1 MPAEPS
7 VPPLSPPFLP
17 GGAGRVRAV
26 PRRASPVLRIPPRR
40 TRPAAVRAGP
50 GRSPRCSPLFPAAPG
65 AITERRRGRPRGG
78 AALIALRQRRARS
91 GRDRLRA
98 PAMDQSVAIQESL
111 AAGATCRIAVQAL
124 LPSGDSVESRLLG
137 LVECRG
143 HHAIYVY
150 THRRMAITA
159 EDVWLERVI
168 PITDEFAVEEVV
180 LDSDLHVIGSDV
192 TVQIGSADDRLTVQL
207 PFGSHT
213 RTFLQELS
221 RCSAGTSS
229 LRVGSLRVQLRRL
242 SVCPSLVWR
251 SGPGL
256 SLLERPWVSIPGR
269 EHPGSDAR
277 CSGPEAAAAPR
288 ARGRAGAAAAAGGGS
303 GRAGAG
309 AGAGPGPG
317 HRAAAMSAG
326 GRPRREVVGSEGV
339 KQNGKKAAGSQ
350 SCSHDSTDRSSPR
363 QNKAKPEVRTEQ
375 VRASRV
381 MASNKASILSEP
393 KFGLRD
399 TIVKSQLLQMQD
411 SYTHI
416 QNYRVFVGTYNVN
429 GQSPT
434 ESLQPWLRCDAEPP
448 DIYCVG
454 FQELDLT
461 KEAFFFNDTPKEE
474 EWFKAVTDSLH
485 PDAKY
490 AKVKLV
496 RLVGIMLLLYVKA
509 ELALNISEVEVE
521 TVGTGIMG
529 RMGNKGGVA
538 IRFKFHNTSVCIV
551 NSHLAA
557 HTEEYERRNQDF
569 KDICSRMQFCQ
580 SDPNLPP
587 LTIGKHDV
595 ILWLGDL
602 NYRLEELDVAKV
614 KQLVE
619 EKAFPELCQY
629 DQLKRQMK
637 ANAAFEGF
645 TEGEISFQPTYK
657 YDAGCDDWD
666 TSEKCRVPA
675 WCDRILWKGQ
685 NIAQL
690 SYRSHMALKLSDH
703 KPVSSVF
710 DIGVKVVNEELYR
723 KAFEEIVRSLD
734 KLENANIPSVTLSR
748 REIHFKDVKYMKLQV
763 ERFTIR
769 NGQVPCQF
777 EFISK
782 PDENTYCKEWLTANP
797 CKGFLLSDAE
807 ITVELEVFVNKSTA
821 TRLNSGEEKLEDIL
835 VLHLVRGKDYFLS
848 VTGNYLP
855 SCFGSP
861 IHTLC
866 YMREPI
872 QDMSAESIRRLT
884 LMPVD
889 MSDDPVED
897 ERPMD
902 IPKEL
907 WMMVDHLNRNAS
919 QQEDLFQQPGLR
931 SEFEQIRDC
940 LDTGMYDTFLGSNHS
955 VAEAL
960 LLFLES
966 LPEPVICCRFYSS
979 CLESASNYSQSCQII
994 ADLPVFHRNVFEYL
1008 MAFLRELL
1016 KNSGKNHLDVNIL
1029 ASVFGGLLL
1038 RPPPSHP
1045 TPDIAEKRKA
1055 QQFIQQFLIREE
1067 DLP

>member
-1 MPAEPS
+1 MA
-7 VPPLSPPFLP
+7 
-17 GGAGRVRAV
+17 GGRGVEELLWGPREAATAGAAGRDGVW
-26 PRRASPVLRIPPRR
+26 PYLRDARIEEALPP
-40 TRPAAVRAGP
+40 
-50 GRSPRCSPLFPAAPG
+50 CL
-65 AITERRRGRPRGG
+65 
-78 AALIALRQRRARS
+78 
-91 GRDRLRA
+91 LRA
-98 PAMDQSVAIQESL
+98 
-111 AAGATCRIAVQAL
+111 CR
-124 LPSGDSVESRLLG
+124 
-137 LVECRG
+137 
-143 HHAIYVY
+143 IYVY

-159 EDVWLERVI
+159 EDVWLEKVI
-168 PITDEFAVEEVV
+168 PITEGFAVEEVV
-180 LDSDLHVIGSDV
+180 LHGDLHVIGSDV
-192 TVQIGSADDRLTVQL
+192 TIQIRSEDERLTLRL

-213 RTFLQELS
+213 RTFLQEVS
-221 RCSAGTSS
+221 RC
-229 LRVGSLRVQLRRL
+229 
-242 SVCPSLVWR
+242 
-251 SGPGL
+251 
-256 SLLERPWVSIPGR
+256 RP
-269 EHPGSDAR
+269 E
-277 CSGPEAAAAPR
+277 
-288 ARGRAGAAAAAGGGS
+288 
-303 GRAGAG
+303 
-309 AGAGPGPG
+309 
-317 HRAAAMSAG
+317 M
-326 GRPRREVVGSEGV
+326 VGSEGV
-339 KQNGKKAAGSQ
+339 KQNGKKLAVSQ
-350 SCSHDSTDRSSPR
+350 NQSHHSPNKSAPR
-363 QNKAKPEVRTEQ
+363 QNKLKPEVTTEM
-375 VRASRV
+375 VRSSSIMV
-381 MASNKASILSEP
+381 SNKASILSEP

-399 TIVKSQLLQMQD
+399 TIVKSQLAQMED

-416 QNYRVFVGTYNVN
+416 QRFRFFVGTYNVN
-429 GQSPT
+429 GQSPR

-454 FQELDLT
+454 FQELDLS

-509 ELALNISEVEVE
+509 DLALNISEVEIE

-538 IRFKFHNTSVCIV
+538 IRFKFHNTSVCVV

-557 HTEEYERRNQDF
+557 HMEEYERRNQDF

-614 KQLVE
+614 KQLVD
-619 EKAFPELCQY
+619 EKAFLELCQY
-629 DQLKRQMK
+629 DQLKRQMN
-637 ANAAFEGF
+637 ANAVFDGF

-690 SYRSHMALKLSDH
+690 SYRSHMALKISDH

-723 KAFEEIVRSLD
+723 KAFEEIVRLLD
-734 KLENANIPSVTLSR
+734 KLENANIPSVTLSQ
-748 REIHFKDVKYMKLQV
+748 RELQV
-763 ERFTIR
+763 EKFTIR

-782 PDENTYCKEWLTANP
+782 PDEETYCKEWLTANP
-797 CKGFLLSDAE
+797 SKGFLLSDAE

-821 TRLNSGEEKLEDIL
+821 THLNSGEEKLEDIL
-835 VLHLVRGKDYFLS
+835 VLHLNRGKDYFLS

-872 QDMSAESIRRLT
+872 QDMSPESIRKLT
-884 LMPVD
+884 LMPLEL
-889 MSDDPVED
+889 SDDAVQGEKPI
-897 ERPMD
+897 D

-907 WMMVDHLNRNAS
+907 WMMVDHLYRNAS

-940 LDTGMYDTFLGSNHS
+940 LDKGMHDTLFGSNHS

-966 LPEPVICCRFYSS
+966 LPEPVICYRLYNS
-979 CLESASNYSQSCQII
+979 CLECASNYPLSSQII
-994 ADLPVFHRNVFEYL
+994 SNLPRCHKNVFEYL
-1008 MAFLRELL
+1008 MEFLRQLL

-1029 ASVFGGLLL
+1029 ASIFGGLLL
-1038 RPPPSHP
+1038 RPPPGHP
-1045 TPDIAEKRKA
+1045 TPDITEKRKA
-1055 QQFIQQFLIREE
+1055 QQFIHHFLLRE
-1067 DLP
+1067 DNLPGS

>member
-1 MPAEPS
+1 YLLEVRSARGALCNGLCPCPS
-7 VPPLSPPFLP
+7 VLLP
-17 GGAGRVRAV
+17 R
-26 PRRASPVLRIPPRR
+26 
-40 TRPAAVRAGP
+40 
-50 GRSPRCSPLFPAAPG
+50 
-65 AITERRRGRPRGG
+65 
-78 AALIALRQRRARS
+78 AAL
-91 GRDRLRA
+91 
-98 PAMDQSVAIQESL
+98 
-111 AAGATCRIAVQAL
+111 T
-124 LPSGDSVESRLLG
+124 
-137 LVECRG
+137 
-143 HHAIYVY
+143 IYVY

-242 SVCPSLVWR
+242 SVRPSL
-251 SGPGL
+251 
-256 SLLERPWVSIPGR
+256 
-269 EHPGSDAR
+269 
-277 CSGPEAAAAPR
+277 PR
-288 ARGRAGAAAAAGGGS
+288 ASVAEICWLGCG
-303 GRAGAG
+303 
-309 AGAGPGPG
+309 
-317 HRAAAMSAG
+317 
-326 GRPRREVVGSEGV
+326 
-339 KQNGKKAAGSQ
+339 
-350 SCSHDSTDRSSPR
+350 DSLGFTCGFAFICR

-782 PDENTYCKEWLTANP
+782 PDEYNYCKEWLTANP
-797 CKGFLLSDAE
+797 CKGFLLS
-807 ITVELEVFVNKSTA
+807 VELEVFVNKSTA

-872 QDMSAESIRRLT
+872 QDMSAESIRRL
-884 LMPVD
+884 V
-889 MSDDPVED
+889 S
-897 ERPMD
+897 
-902 IPKEL
+902 
-907 WMMVDHLNRNAS
+907 
-919 QQEDLFQQPGLR
+919 
-931 SEFEQIRDC
+931 
-940 LDTGMYDTFLGSNHS
+940 
-955 VAEAL
+955 
-960 LLFLES
+960 
-966 LPEPVICCRFYSS
+966 
-979 CLESASNYSQSCQII
+979 
-994 ADLPVFHRNVFEYL
+994 
-1008 MAFLRELL
+1008 
-1016 KNSGKNHLDVNIL
+1016 
-1029 ASVFGGLLL
+1029 
-1038 RPPPSHP
+1038 
-1045 TPDIAEKRKA
+1045 
-1055 QQFIQQFLIREE
+1055 
-1067 DLP
+1067 

>member
-1 MPAEPS
+1 
-7 VPPLSPPFLP
+7 
-17 GGAGRVRAV
+17 
-26 PRRASPVLRIPPRR
+26 
-40 TRPAAVRAGP
+40 
-50 GRSPRCSPLFPAAPG
+50 
-65 AITERRRGRPRGG
+65 
-78 AALIALRQRRARS
+78 
-91 GRDRLRA
+91 
-98 PAMDQSVAIQESL
+98 MDQSGAIQQSL
-111 AAGATCRIAVQAL
+111 AEGETCRIAVQGVLA
-124 LPSGDSVESRLLG
+124 GGSRLLG
-137 LVECRG
+137 LVETRRG
-143 HHAIYVY
+143 LAIHIY
-150 THRRMAITA
+150 THRRMAIEA
-159 EDVWLERVI
+159 EDVCLEKVI
-168 PITDEFAVEEVV
+168 PITAGFAVEEVV
-180 LDSDLHVIGSDV
+180 IDNDLHVLGCDV
-192 TVQIGSADDRLTVQL
+192 TVLITSEDDEFTVQL

-213 RTFLQELS
+213 RAFLRELS
-221 RCSAGTSS
+221 RCSA
-229 LRVGSLRVQLRRL
+229 
-242 SVCPSLVWR
+242 
-251 SGPGL
+251 
-256 SLLERPWVSIPGR
+256 
-269 EHPGSDAR
+269 
-277 CSGPEAAAAPR
+277 
-288 ARGRAGAAAAAGGGS
+288 
-303 GRAGAG
+303 
-309 AGAGPGPG
+309 
-317 HRAAAMSAG
+317 
-326 GRPRREVVGSEGV
+326 EVVGSEGV
-339 KQNGKKAAGSQ
+339 KQNGKKLVVTQNRSY
-350 SCSHDSTDRSSPR
+350 DSTDRSAAG
-363 QNKAKPEVRTEQ
+363 QNKPKLEVTTEM
-375 VRASRV
+375 VRSSSV
-381 MASNKASILSEP
+381 MVSDKASILSEP

-399 TIVKSQLLQMQD
+399 TIVKSQLLQQEG
-411 SYTHI
+411 SYTYI
-416 QNYRVFVGTYNVN
+416 QNFRFFVGTYNVN
-429 GQSPT
+429 GQSPK

-448 DIYCVG
+448 DIYCLG
-454 FQELDLT
+454 FQELDLS

-509 ELALNISEVEVE
+509 ELALNISEVEAE

-557 HTEEYERRNQDF
+557 HMEEYERRNQDF

-580 SDPNLPP
+580 SDPDLPP

-602 NYRLEELDVAKV
+602 NYRLEDLDVAQV
-614 KQLVE
+614 KQLVD
-619 EKAFPELCQY
+619 EKAFLELCQY
-629 DQLKRQMK
+629 DQLKRQMD

-666 TSEKCRVPA
+666 TSEKCRIPA

-685 NIAQL
+685 NITQL
-690 SYRSHMALKLSDH
+690 SYRSHMALKISDH

-710 DIGVKVVNEELYR
+710 EIGVKVVDKELYR

-748 REIHFKDVKYMKLQV
+748 REFHFEDVKYMQLQV

-782 PDENTYCKEWLTANP
+782 PDEESYCKEWLIANP
-797 CKGFLLSDAE
+797 SKGFLLSDAE
-807 ITVELEVFVNKSTA
+807 ITIELEVFVNKSTA
-821 TRLNSGEEKLEDIL
+821 THLNSGEEKLEDIL
-835 VLHLVRGKDYFLS
+835 VLHLNRGKDYFLS

-866 YMREPI
+866 HMREPI
-872 QDMSAESIRRLT
+872 QDMSAESIRKLT
-884 LMPVD
+884 LMPLE
-889 MSDDPVED
+889 MSDDAVPAEK
-897 ERPMD
+897 PMD

-907 WMMVDHLNRNAS
+907 WMMVDHLYRNAS

-940 LDTGMYDTFLGSNHS
+940 LDKGMHDTLFGSNHS

-966 LPEPVICCRFYSS
+966 LPEPVICSRFYSS
-979 CLESASNYSQSCQII
+979 CLESANNYPQSCQII
-994 ADLPVFHRNVFEYL
+994 SNLPVCHKNVFDYL

-1029 ASVFGGLLL
+1029 ASIFGGLLL
-1038 RPPPSHP
+1038 RPPPGHP
-1045 TPDIAEKRKA
+1045 PPDITEKSKA
-1055 QQFIQQFLIREE
+1055 QQFIHQFLLRE
-1067 DLP
+1067 DNLP

>member
-1 MPAEPS
+1 
-7 VPPLSPPFLP
+7 
-17 GGAGRVRAV
+17 
-26 PRRASPVLRIPPRR
+26 
-40 TRPAAVRAGP
+40 
-50 GRSPRCSPLFPAAPG
+50 
-65 AITERRRGRPRGG
+65 
-78 AALIALRQRRARS
+78 
-91 GRDRLRA
+91 
-98 PAMDQSVAIQESL
+98 MDQSVAIQESL

-221 RCSAGTSS
+221 RCSA
-229 LRVGSLRVQLRRL
+229 
-242 SVCPSLVWR
+242 
-251 SGPGL
+251 
-256 SLLERPWVSIPGR
+256 
-269 EHPGSDAR
+269 
-277 CSGPEAAAAPR
+277 
-288 ARGRAGAAAAAGGGS
+288 
-303 GRAGAG
+303 
-309 AGAGPGPG
+309 
-317 HRAAAMSAG
+317 
-326 GRPRREVVGSEGV
+326 VVGSEGV

-1038 RPPPSHP
+1038 RPPPGHP

-1055 QQFIQQFLIREE
+1055 QQFIQQFLVREE

>member
-1 MPAEPS
+1 
-7 VPPLSPPFLP
+7 
-17 GGAGRVRAV
+17 
-26 PRRASPVLRIPPRR
+26 
-40 TRPAAVRAGP
+40 
-50 GRSPRCSPLFPAAPG
+50 
-65 AITERRRGRPRGG
+65 
-78 AALIALRQRRARS
+78 
-91 GRDRLRA
+91 
-98 PAMDQSVAIQESL
+98 MDQSVVIQESL
-111 AAGATCRIAVQAL
+111 AAGATCRIAVQGVLSA
-124 LPSGDSVESRLLG
+124 GSRLLG
-137 LVECRG
+137 LVETRRG
-143 HHAIYVY
+143 LAIHIY
-150 THRRMAITA
+150 THRRMAIEA
-159 EDVWLERVI
+159 EDVCLEKVI
-168 PITDEFAVEEVV
+168 PITEGFAVEEVV
-180 LDSDLHVIGSDV
+180 IDTDLHVLGCDV
-192 TVQIGSADDRLTVQL
+192 TVLITSEDDEFTVQL

-213 RTFLQELS
+213 RAFLREVS
-221 RCSAGTSS
+221 RC
-229 LRVGSLRVQLRRL
+229 
-242 SVCPSLVWR
+242 
-251 SGPGL
+251 
-256 SLLERPWVSIPGR
+256 R
-269 EHPGSDAR
+269 E
-277 CSGPEAAAAPR
+277 
-288 ARGRAGAAAAAGGGS
+288 
-303 GRAGAG
+303 
-309 AGAGPGPG
+309 
-317 HRAAAMSAG
+317 
-326 GRPRREVVGSEGV
+326 EVVGSEGV
-339 KQNGKKAAGSQ
+339 KQNGKKPVVTQNRSY
-350 SCSHDSTDRSSPR
+350 DSTDRSAPG
-363 QNKAKPEVRTEQ
+363 QNKPRLEVTTEM
-375 VRASRV
+375 VRSSSV
-381 MASNKASILSEP
+381 MVSDKASILSEP

-399 TIVKSQLLQMQD
+399 TIVKSQLLQQEG
-411 SYTHI
+411 SYTYI
-416 QNYRVFVGTYNVN
+416 QNFRFFVGTYNVN
-429 GQSPT
+429 GQSPK
-434 ESLQPWLRCDAEPP
+434 ESLQSWLRCDAEPP

-454 FQELDLT
+454 FQELDLS

-509 ELALNISEVEVE
+509 ELALNISEVEAE

-557 HTEEYERRNQDF
+557 HMEEYERRNQDF

-580 SDPNLPP
+580 SDPDLPP

-602 NYRLEELDVAKV
+602 NYRLEDLDVAKV
-614 KQLVE
+614 KQLVD
-619 EKAFPELCQY
+619 EKAFLELCRY
-629 DQLKRQMK
+629 DQLKRQMD

-666 TSEKCRVPA
+666 TSEKCRIPA

-685 NIAQL
+685 NITQL
-690 SYRSHMALKLSDH
+690 SYRSHMALKISDH
-703 KPVSSVF
+703 KPVSSMF
-710 DIGVKVVNEELYR
+710 EIGVKVVDKELYR

-748 REIHFKDVKYMKLQV
+748 REFHFEDVKYMQLQV

-782 PDENTYCKEWLTANP
+782 PDEESYSKEWLIANP
-797 CKGFLLSDAE
+797 SKGFLLSDAE
-807 ITVELEVFVNKSTA
+807 ITIELEVFVNKSTA
-821 TRLNSGEEKLEDIL
+821 THLNSGEEKLEDIL
-835 VLHLVRGKDYFLS
+835 VLHLNRGKDYFLS

-866 YMREPI
+866 HMREPI
-872 QDMSAESIRRLT
+872 QDMSAESIWKLT
-884 LMPVD
+884 LMPLE
-889 MSDDPVED
+889 MSDDAVPAEK
-897 ERPMD
+897 PMD

-907 WMMVDHLNRNAS
+907 WMMVDHLYRNAS

-940 LDTGMYDTFLGSNHS
+940 LDKGMHDTLLGSNHS

-966 LPEPVICCRFYSS
+966 LPEPVICSRFYSS
-979 CLESASNYSQSCQII
+979 CLESASNYPQSCQII
-994 ADLPVFHRNVFEYL
+994 SNLPACHKNVFDYL

-1029 ASVFGGLLL
+1029 ASIFGGLLL
-1038 RPPPSHP
+1038 RPPPGHP
-1045 TPDIAEKRKA
+1045 PPDITEKSKA
-1055 QQFIQQFLIREE
+1055 QQFIHQFLLRE
-1067 DLP
+1067 DNLP

>member
-1 MPAEPS
+1 
-7 VPPLSPPFLP
+7 
-17 GGAGRVRAV
+17 
-26 PRRASPVLRIPPRR
+26 
-40 TRPAAVRAGP
+40 
-50 GRSPRCSPLFPAAPG
+50 
-65 AITERRRGRPRGG
+65 
-78 AALIALRQRRARS
+78 
-91 GRDRLRA
+91 
-98 PAMDQSVAIQESL
+98 MDQSVAIQESL
-111 AAGATCRIAVQAL
+111 AAGATCRIAVQGL
-124 LPSGDSVESRLLG
+124 LPAGHSVESRLLG
-137 LVECRG
+137 LVERRG
-143 HHAIYVY
+143 QHAIYVY

-159 EDVWLERVI
+159 EDVWLERII
-168 PITDEFAVEEVV
+168 PITDGFAVEEVV

-192 TVQIGSADDRLTVQL
+192 TVRITSADGGLTVQL
-207 PFGSHT
+207 PFGSQT

-221 RCSAGTSS
+221 RCSA
-229 LRVGSLRVQLRRL
+229 
-242 SVCPSLVWR
+242 
-251 SGPGL
+251 
-256 SLLERPWVSIPGR
+256 
-269 EHPGSDAR
+269 
-277 CSGPEAAAAPR
+277 EA
-288 ARGRAGAAAAAGGGS
+288 
-303 GRAGAG
+303 
-309 AGAGPGPG
+309 
-317 HRAAAMSAG
+317 
-326 GRPRREVVGSEGV
+326 VGSEGV
-339 KQNGKKAAGSQ
+339 KQNGKKAAVSQ
-350 SCSHDSTDRSSPR
+350 SSSHDSTDRGTPR
-363 QNKAKPEVRTEQ
+363 QSKLKSEVRTEQ

-381 MASNKASILSEP
+381 MASNKASMLSEP

-399 TIVKSQLLQMQD
+399 TIVKSQLVQKED

-529 RMGNKGGVA
+529 RMGNKGAVA

-619 EKAFPELCQY
+619 EKAFLELCQY

-657 YDAGCDDWD
+657 YDAGSDDWD

-685 NIAQL
+685 RVAQL

-710 DIGVKVVNEELYR
+710 DVGVKVVNEELYR

-748 REIHFKDVKYMKLQV
+748 REIHFEDVKYMQLQV
-763 ERFTIR
+763 ERITIR

-777 EFISK
+777 QFISK
-782 PDENTYCKEWLTANP
+782 PDEETYCKEWLTANP
-797 CKGFLLSDAE
+797 SKGFLLSDAE

-835 VLHLVRGKDYFLS
+835 VLHLVNGKDYFLS
-848 VTGNYLP
+848 ITGNYLP

-889 MSDDPVED
+889 MSDDPAQD
-897 ERPMD
+897 EKPMD

-940 LDTGMYDTFLGSNHS
+940 LDKGMYDTFLGSNHS

-979 CLESASNYSQSCQII
+979 CLESASNYGLSCQII
-994 ADLPVFHRNVFEYL
+994 SDLPACHKNVFEYL

-1038 RPPPSHP
+1038 RPPPGHAA
-1045 TPDIAEKRKA
+1045 PDVAAKRKA
-1055 QQFIQQFLIREE
+1055 QQFIRQFLLRE
-1067 DLP
+1067 DHLP

>member
-1 MPAEPS
+1 M
-7 VPPLSPPFLP
+7 
-17 GGAGRVRAV
+17 
-26 PRRASPVLRIPPRR
+26 
-40 TRPAAVRAGP
+40 
-50 GRSPRCSPLFPAAPG
+50 
-65 AITERRRGRPRGG
+65 
-78 AALIALRQRRARS
+78 
-91 GRDRLRA
+91 
-98 PAMDQSVAIQESL
+98 IQ
-111 AAGATCRIAVQAL
+111 
-124 LPSGDSVESRLLG
+124 
-137 LVECRG
+137 
-143 HHAIYVY
+143 
-150 THRRMAITA
+150 
-159 EDVWLERVI
+159 
-168 PITDEFAVEEVV
+168 
-180 LDSDLHVIGSDV
+180 
-192 TVQIGSADDRLTVQL
+192 
-207 PFGSHT
+207 
-213 RTFLQELS
+213 
-221 RCSAGTSS
+221 
-229 LRVGSLRVQLRRL
+229 
-242 SVCPSLVWR
+242 
-251 SGPGL
+251 
-256 SLLERPWVSIPGR
+256 
-269 EHPGSDAR
+269 
-277 CSGPEAAAAPR
+277 
-288 ARGRAGAAAAAGGGS
+288 
-303 GRAGAG
+303 
-309 AGAGPGPG
+309 
-317 HRAAAMSAG
+317 
-326 GRPRREVVGSEGV
+326 VVGSEGV

-350 SCSHDSTDRSSPR
+350 SCSHDGTDRSSPR

-490 AKVKLV
+490 AK
-496 RLVGIMLLLYVKA
+496 
-509 ELALNISEVEVE
+509 
-521 TVGTGIMG
+521 
-529 RMGNKGGVA
+529 GNKGGVA

-940 LDTGMYDTFLGSNHS
+940 LDTGINHS

-1016 KNSGKNHLDVNIL
+1016 KNSGKNHLDI
-1029 ASVFGGLLL
+1029 
-1038 RPPPSHP
+1038 R
-1045 TPDIAEKRKA
+1045 
-1055 QQFIQQFLIREE
+1055 QF
-1067 DLP
+1067 DT

>member
-1 MPAEPS
+1 
-7 VPPLSPPFLP
+7 
-17 GGAGRVRAV
+17 
-26 PRRASPVLRIPPRR
+26 
-40 TRPAAVRAGP
+40 
-50 GRSPRCSPLFPAAPG
+50 
-65 AITERRRGRPRGG
+65 
-78 AALIALRQRRARS
+78 
-91 GRDRLRA
+91 
-98 PAMDQSVAIQESL
+98 MDQSVAIQESL
-111 AAGATCRIAVQAL
+111 AEGATCRIAVQGVLAA
-124 LPSGDSVESRLLG
+124 GESVESRLLG
-137 LVECRG
+137 LVESCG
-143 HHAIYVY
+143 EHAIYVY

-159 EDVWLERVI
+159 EDVWLEKVI
-168 PITDEFAVEEVV
+168 PITEGFAVEEVV

-192 TVQIGSADDRLTVQL
+192 TIQISSEDDRLTVRL

-213 RTFLQELS
+213 RTFLQEVS
-221 RCSAGTSS
+221 RCS
-229 LRVGSLRVQLRRL
+229 
-242 SVCPSLVWR
+242 
-251 SGPGL
+251 
-256 SLLERPWVSIPGR
+256 
-269 EHPGSDAR
+269 
-277 CSGPEAAAAPR
+277 PE
-288 ARGRAGAAAAAGGGS
+288 
-303 GRAGAG
+303 
-309 AGAGPGPG
+309 
-317 HRAAAMSAG
+317 M
-326 GRPRREVVGSEGV
+326 VGSEGV
-339 KQNGKKAAGSQ
+339 KQNGKKLAVSQ
-350 SCSHDSTDRSSPR
+350 NRGHDSTDKSAPR
-363 QNKAKPEVRTEQ
+363 QNKLKPEVTTEMI
-375 VRASRV
+375 RSSSV
-381 MASNKASILSEP
+381 MVSNKASILSEP

-399 TIVKSQLLQMQD
+399 TMVKSQLVQMED

-416 QNYRVFVGTYNVN
+416 QSFRFFVGTYNVN
-429 GQSPT
+429 GQSPR
-434 ESLQPWLRCDAEPP
+434 ESLRPWLRCDAEPP

-454 FQELDLT
+454 FQELDLS

-509 ELALNISEVEVE
+509 DLALNISEVEIE

-614 KQLVE
+614 KQLVD
-619 EKAFPELCQY
+619 EKAFLELCQY
-629 DQLKRQMK
+629 DQLKRQMN
-637 ANAAFEGF
+637 ANAVFEDF

-690 SYRSHMALKLSDH
+690 SYRSHMALKISDH

-734 KLENANIPSVTLSR
+734 KLENANIPSVTLSQ
-748 REIHFKDVKYMKLQV
+748 RELQV
-763 ERFTIR
+763 EKFTIR

-782 PDENTYCKEWLTANP
+782 PDEETYCKEWLIANP
-797 CKGFLLSDAE
+797 SKGFLLSDAE

-821 TRLNSGEEKLEDIL
+821 THLNSGEEKLEDIL
-835 VLHLVRGKDYFLS
+835 VLHLNRGKDYFLS

-872 QDMSAESIRRLT
+872 QDVSAESIRKLT
-884 LMPVD
+884 LMPLE
-889 MSDDPVED
+889 MSDDAVQAEK
-897 ERPMD
+897 PMD

-907 WMMVDHLNRNAS
+907 WMMVDHLYRNAS

-940 LDTGMYDTFLGSNHS
+940 LDKGMHDTLLGSNHS

-966 LPEPVICCRFYSS
+966 LPEPVICYRSYSS
-979 CLESASNYSQSCQII
+979 CLECASNYPLSSQII
-994 ADLPVFHRNVFEYL
+994 SNLPGCHKNVFEYL

-1029 ASVFGGLLL
+1029 ASIFGGLLL
-1038 RPPPSHP
+1038 RPPPGRP
-1045 TPDIAEKRKA
+1045 TPDMTEKRKA
-1055 QQFIQQFLIREE
+1055 QQFIHQFLLR
-1067 DLP
+1067 DNNSP

>member
-1 MPAEPS
+1 
-7 VPPLSPPFLP
+7 
-17 GGAGRVRAV
+17 
-26 PRRASPVLRIPPRR
+26 
-40 TRPAAVRAGP
+40 
-50 GRSPRCSPLFPAAPG
+50 
-65 AITERRRGRPRGG
+65 
-78 AALIALRQRRARS
+78 
-91 GRDRLRA
+91 
-98 PAMDQSVAIQESL
+98 MDQSVAIQETL
-111 AAGATCRIAVQAL
+111 PPCLLCACR
-124 LPSGDSVESRLLG
+124 
-137 LVECRG
+137 
-143 HHAIYVY
+143 IYVY

-168 PITDEFAVEEVV
+168 PITDGFAVEEVV

-192 TVQIGSADDRLTVQL
+192 TVRISSADGRLTVQL

-213 RTFLQELS
+213 RAFLQELG
-221 RCSAGTSS
+221 RCSPGRRSSAPAVRGPRLLLRPGTAERRWPVPAGT
-229 LRVGSLRVQLRRL
+229 
-242 SVCPSLVWR
+242 P
-251 SGPGL
+251 
-256 SLLERPWVSIPGR
+256 
-269 EHPGSDAR
+269 
-277 CSGPEAAAAPR
+277 
-288 ARGRAGAAAAAGGGS
+288 
-303 GRAGAG
+303 
-309 AGAGPGPG
+309 
-317 HRAAAMSAG
+317 
-326 GRPRREVVGSEGV
+326 VGSEGI
-339 KQNGKKAAGSQ
+339 KQNGKKAAVSQ
-350 SCSHDSTDRSSPR
+350 SSSHDSTDRGAQR
-363 QNKAKPEVRTEQ
+363 QNKLKPEVRTEQ

-399 TIVKSQLLQMQD
+399 TIVKSQLLQMED

-538 IRFKFHNTSVCIV
+538 IRFKFHNTSVCVV

-602 NYRLEELDVAKV
+602 NYRLEELDVARV

-619 EKAFPELCQY
+619 EKAFLELCQY

-748 REIHFKDVKYMKLQV
+748 REIHFEDVKYMQLQV

-782 PDENTYCKEWLTANP
+782 PDEKTYCKAWLTANP
-797 CKGFLLSDAE
+797 CKGFLLS
-807 ITVELEVFVNKSTA
+807 VELEVFVNKSTA
-821 TRLNSGEEKLEDIL
+821 THLNSGEEKLEDIL

-872 QDMSAESIRRLT
+872 QDMPAEAIRRLVMLT
-884 LMPVD
+884 AAAC
-889 MSDDPVED
+889 VEA
-897 ERPMD
+897 R
-902 IPKEL
+902 
-907 WMMVDHLNRNAS
+907 
-919 QQEDLFQQPGLR
+919 GL
-931 SEFEQIRDC
+931 
-940 LDTGMYDTFLGSNHS
+940 T
-955 VAEAL
+955 
-960 LLFLES
+960 
-966 LPEPVICCRFYSS
+966 
-979 CLESASNYSQSCQII
+979 QSC
-994 ADLPVFHRNVFEYL
+994 
-1008 MAFLRELL
+1008 EL
-1016 KNSGKNHLDVNIL
+1016 
-1029 ASVFGGLLL
+1029 
-1038 RPPPSHP
+1038 
-1045 TPDIAEKRKA
+1045 
-1055 QQFIQQFLIREE
+1055 
-1067 DLP
+1067 

>member
-1 MPAEPS
+1 
-7 VPPLSPPFLP
+7 
-17 GGAGRVRAV
+17 
-26 PRRASPVLRIPPRR
+26 
-40 TRPAAVRAGP
+40 
-50 GRSPRCSPLFPAAPG
+50 
-65 AITERRRGRPRGG
+65 
-78 AALIALRQRRARS
+78 
-91 GRDRLRA
+91 
-98 PAMDQSVAIQESL
+98 MDQSVAIQESL
-111 AAGATCRIAVQAL
+111 AAGATCRIAVQGL

-143 HHAIYVY
+143 QHAIYVY

-168 PITDEFAVEEVV
+168 PITDGFAVEEVV

-192 TVQIGSADDRLTVQL
+192 TVQISSADDRLTVQL

-213 RTFLQELS
+213 RTFLQEVS
-221 RCSAGTSS
+221 RCSA
-229 LRVGSLRVQLRRL
+229 
-242 SVCPSLVWR
+242 
-251 SGPGL
+251 
-256 SLLERPWVSIPGR
+256 
-269 EHPGSDAR
+269 
-277 CSGPEAAAAPR
+277 EA
-288 ARGRAGAAAAAGGGS
+288 
-303 GRAGAG
+303 
-309 AGAGPGPG
+309 
-317 HRAAAMSAG
+317 
-326 GRPRREVVGSEGV
+326 VGSEGV
-339 KQNGKKAAGSQ
+339 KQNGKKAAVSQ
-350 SCSHDSTDRSSPR
+350 SSSHDSTDRSTPR
-363 QNKAKPEVRTEQ
+363 QNKLKPEVRTEQ

-399 TIVKSQLLQMQD
+399 TIVKSQLVQMED

-580 SDPNLPP
+580 LDPNLPP

-619 EKAFPELCQY
+619 EKAFLELCQY

-710 DIGVKVVNEELYR
+710 DVGVKVVNEELYR

-748 REIHFKDVKYMKLQV
+748 RE
-763 ERFTIR
+763 
-769 NGQVPCQF
+769 
-777 EFISK
+777 
-782 PDENTYCKEWLTANP
+782 
-797 CKGFLLSDAE
+797 
-807 ITVELEVFVNKSTA
+807 
-821 TRLNSGEEKLEDIL
+821 
-835 VLHLVRGKDYFLS
+835 
-848 VTGNYLP
+848 
-855 SCFGSP
+855 
-861 IHTLC
+861 
-866 YMREPI
+866 
-872 QDMSAESIRRLT
+872 T

-889 MSDDPVED
+889 MSDDPAQD
-897 ERPMD
+897 EKPLD

-940 LDTGMYDTFLGSNHS
+940 LDKGMYDTFLGSNHS

-979 CLESASNYSQSCQII
+979 CLESASNYGLSCQII
-994 ADLPVFHRNVFEYL
+994 SDLPVCHKNVFEYL

-1038 RPPPSHP
+1038 RPPPGHA
-1045 TPDIAEKRKA
+1045 TPDIAAKRKA
-1055 QQFIQQFLIREE
+1055 QQFIRQFLLRD

>member
-1 MPAEPS
+1 
-7 VPPLSPPFLP
+7 
-17 GGAGRVRAV
+17 
-26 PRRASPVLRIPPRR
+26 
-40 TRPAAVRAGP
+40 
-50 GRSPRCSPLFPAAPG
+50 
-65 AITERRRGRPRGG
+65 
-78 AALIALRQRRARS
+78 
-91 GRDRLRA
+91 
-98 PAMDQSVAIQESL
+98 MDQSVAIQESL

-221 RCSAGTSS
+221 RCSA
-229 LRVGSLRVQLRRL
+229 
-242 SVCPSLVWR
+242 
-251 SGPGL
+251 
-256 SLLERPWVSIPGR
+256 
-269 EHPGSDAR
+269 
-277 CSGPEAAAAPR
+277 
-288 ARGRAGAAAAAGGGS
+288 
-303 GRAGAG
+303 
-309 AGAGPGPG
+309 
-317 HRAAAMSAG
+317 
-326 GRPRREVVGSEGV
+326 EVVGSEGV

-782 PDENTYCKEWLTANP
+782 PDEYNYCKEWLTANP

-1038 RPPPSHP
+1038 RPPPDHP

-1055 QQFIQQFLIREE
+1055 QQFIQQFLVREE

>member
-1 MPAEPS
+1 
-7 VPPLSPPFLP
+7 
-17 GGAGRVRAV
+17 
-26 PRRASPVLRIPPRR
+26 
-40 TRPAAVRAGP
+40 
-50 GRSPRCSPLFPAAPG
+50 
-65 AITERRRGRPRGG
+65 
-78 AALIALRQRRARS
+78 
-91 GRDRLRA
+91 
-98 PAMDQSVAIQESL
+98 MDQSVAIQESL
-111 AAGATCRIAVQAL
+111 AAGATCRIAVQGL
-124 LPSGDSVESRLLG
+124 LPAGHSVESRLLG
-137 LVECRG
+137 LVERRG
-143 HHAIYVY
+143 QHAIYVY

-159 EDVWLERVI
+159 EDVWLERII
-168 PITDEFAVEEVV
+168 PITDGFAVEEVV

-192 TVQIGSADDRLTVQL
+192 TVRITSADGGLTVQL
-207 PFGSHT
+207 PFGSQT

-221 RCSAGTSS
+221 RCSA
-229 LRVGSLRVQLRRL
+229 
-242 SVCPSLVWR
+242 
-251 SGPGL
+251 
-256 SLLERPWVSIPGR
+256 
-269 EHPGSDAR
+269 
-277 CSGPEAAAAPR
+277 EA
-288 ARGRAGAAAAAGGGS
+288 
-303 GRAGAG
+303 
-309 AGAGPGPG
+309 
-317 HRAAAMSAG
+317 
-326 GRPRREVVGSEGV
+326 VGSEGV
-339 KQNGKKAAGSQ
+339 KQNGKKAAVSQ
-350 SCSHDSTDRSSPR
+350 SSSHDSTDRGTPR
-363 QNKAKPEVRTEQ
+363 QSKLKSEVRTEQ

-381 MASNKASILSEP
+381 MASNKASMLSEP

-399 TIVKSQLLQMQD
+399 TIVKSQLVQKED

-490 AKVKLV
+490 AKVNVKLV

-529 RMGNKGGVA
+529 RMGNKGAVA

-619 EKAFPELCQY
+619 EKAFLELCQY

-657 YDAGCDDWD
+657 YDAGSDDWD

-685 NIAQL
+685 RVAQL

-710 DIGVKVVNEELYR
+710 DVGVKVVNEELYR

-748 REIHFKDVKYMKLQV
+748 REIHFEDVKYMQLQV
-763 ERFTIR
+763 ERITIR

-777 EFISK
+777 QFISK
-782 PDENTYCKEWLTANP
+782 PDEETYCKEWLTANP
-797 CKGFLLSDAE
+797 SKGFLLSDAE

-835 VLHLVRGKDYFLS
+835 VLHLVNGKDYFLS
-848 VTGNYLP
+848 ITGNYLP

-889 MSDDPVED
+889 MSDDPAQD
-897 ERPMD
+897 EKPMD

-940 LDTGMYDTFLGSNHS
+940 LDKGMYDTFLGSNHS

-979 CLESASNYSQSCQII
+979 CLESASNYGLSCQII
-994 ADLPVFHRNVFEYL
+994 SDLPACHKNVFEYL

-1038 RPPPSHP
+1038 RPPPGHAA
-1045 TPDIAEKRKA
+1045 PDVAAKRKA
-1055 QQFIQQFLIREE
+1055 QQFIRQFLLRE
-1067 DLP
+1067 DHLP

>member
-1 MPAEPS
+1 
-7 VPPLSPPFLP
+7 
-17 GGAGRVRAV
+17 
-26 PRRASPVLRIPPRR
+26 
-40 TRPAAVRAGP
+40 
-50 GRSPRCSPLFPAAPG
+50 
-65 AITERRRGRPRGG
+65 
-78 AALIALRQRRARS
+78 
-91 GRDRLRA
+91 
-98 PAMDQSVAIQESL
+98 MDQSVAIQESL
-111 AAGATCRIAVQAL
+111 ERGATCRIAVQGL
-124 LPSGDSVESRLLG
+124 LASGQSVESRLLG

-143 HHAIYVY
+143 QHAIYVY

-180 LDSDLHVIGSDV
+180 LDNDLHVIGSDV
-192 TVQIGSADDRLTVQL
+192 TVQMGSADDRLTVQL
-207 PFGSHT
+207 PFGSQT
-213 RTFLQELS
+213 RTFLQEVS
-221 RCSAGTSS
+221 RRSA
-229 LRVGSLRVQLRRL
+229 
-242 SVCPSLVWR
+242 
-251 SGPGL
+251 
-256 SLLERPWVSIPGR
+256 
-269 EHPGSDAR
+269 
-277 CSGPEAAAAPR
+277 EA
-288 ARGRAGAAAAAGGGS
+288 
-303 GRAGAG
+303 
-309 AGAGPGPG
+309 
-317 HRAAAMSAG
+317 
-326 GRPRREVVGSEGV
+326 VGSEGV
-339 KQNGKKAAGSQ
+339 KQNGKKAAVSQ
-350 SCSHDSTDRSSPR
+350 SCSHNSSDRNRPR
-363 QNKAKPEVRTEQ
+363 QNKLKPEVRTEQ

-381 MASNKASILSEP
+381 MASNKASMLSEP

-399 TIVKSQLLQMQD
+399 TIVKSQLAQMED
-411 SYTHI
+411 SYTDI
-416 QNYRVFVGTYNVN
+416 QSYRVFVGTYNVN

-619 EKAFPELCQY
+619 EKAFLELCQY

-748 REIHFKDVKYMKLQV
+748 REIQFKDVKYMQLQV

-777 EFISK
+777 EFITK
-782 PDENTYCKEWLTANP
+782 PDEETYCKKWLTANP
-797 CKGFLLSDAE
+797 SKGFLLSDAE

-848 VTGNYLP
+848 VTGNYMP

-889 MSDDPVED
+889 MSDDPAQAEK
-897 ERPMD
+897 PMD

-979 CLESASNYSQSCQII
+979 CLESASNYSLSCQII
-994 ADLPVFHRNVFEYL
+994 SDLPACHRNVFEYL

-1038 RPPPSHP
+1038 RPPPGHP
-1045 TPDIAEKRKA
+1045 TPEIAEKRKA
-1055 QQFIQQFLIREE
+1055 QHFIHQFLVRED

>member
-1 MPAEPS
+1 
-7 VPPLSPPFLP
+7 
-17 GGAGRVRAV
+17 
-26 PRRASPVLRIPPRR
+26 
-40 TRPAAVRAGP
+40 
-50 GRSPRCSPLFPAAPG
+50 
-65 AITERRRGRPRGG
+65 
-78 AALIALRQRRARS
+78 
-91 GRDRLRA
+91 
-98 PAMDQSVAIQESL
+98 MDQSVAIQESL
-111 AAGATCRIAVQAL
+111 AGGATCRIAVQGVLAA
-124 LPSGDSVESRLLG
+124 GESVESRLLG
-137 LVECRG
+137 LVESCG
-143 HHAIYVY
+143 EHAIYVY

-159 EDVWLERVI
+159 EDVWLEKVI
-168 PITDEFAVEEVV
+168 PITEGFAVEEVV

-192 TVQIGSADDRLTVQL
+192 TIQISSADDRLMVRL

-213 RTFLQELS
+213 RTFLQEVS
-221 RCSAGTSS
+221 RCSS
-229 LRVGSLRVQLRRL
+229 
-242 SVCPSLVWR
+242 
-251 SGPGL
+251 
-256 SLLERPWVSIPGR
+256 
-269 EHPGSDAR
+269 
-277 CSGPEAAAAPR
+277 EA
-288 ARGRAGAAAAAGGGS
+288 
-303 GRAGAG
+303 
-309 AGAGPGPG
+309 
-317 HRAAAMSAG
+317 
-326 GRPRREVVGSEGV
+326 VGSEGI
-339 KQNGKKAAGSQ
+339 KQNGKKLAVSQ
-350 SCSHDSTDRSSPR
+350 NWSYDSTDKSAPR
-363 QNKAKPEVRTEQ
+363 QNKLKPEVTTEM
-375 VRASRV
+375 VRSSNIMV
-381 MASNKASILSEP
+381 SNKTSILSEP

-399 TIVKSQLLQMQD
+399 TIVKSQLVQLED

-416 QNYRVFVGTYNVN
+416 QSFRFFVGTYNVN
-429 GQSPT
+429 GQSPR

-454 FQELDLT
+454 FQELDLS

-509 ELALNISEVEVE
+509 DLALNISEVEIE

-529 RMGNKGGVA
+529 RM
-538 IRFKFHNTSVCIV
+538 
-551 NSHLAA
+551 
-557 HTEEYERRNQDF
+557 
-569 KDICSRMQFCQ
+569 
-580 SDPNLPP
+580 
-587 LTIGKHDV
+587 
-595 ILWLGDL
+595 
-602 NYRLEELDVAKV
+602 
-614 KQLVE
+614 
-619 EKAFPELCQY
+619 
-629 DQLKRQMK
+629 LKRQMN
-637 ANAAFEGF
+637 ANAVFEGF

-690 SYRSHMALKLSDH
+690 SYRSHMALKISDH
-703 KPVSSVF
+703 KPVSSLF
-710 DIGVKVVNEELYR
+710 DIGVKVVDEDLYR

-734 KLENANIPSVTLSR
+734 KLENANIPSVTLSQ
-748 REIHFKDVKYMKLQV
+748 REFHFEDVKYMQLQV
-763 ERFTIR
+763 EKFTIR

-782 PDENTYCKEWLTANP
+782 PDEETYCKEWLIANP
-797 CKGFLLSDAE
+797 SKGFLLSDAE
-807 ITVELEVFVNKSTA
+807 ITIELEVFVNKSTA
-821 TRLNSGEEKLEDIL
+821 THLNSGEEKLEDIL
-835 VLHLVRGKDYFLS
+835 VLHLNRGKDYFLS

-872 QDMSAESIRRLT
+872 QDMPAESIRKLT
-884 LMPVD
+884 LMPLE
-889 MSDDPVED
+889 MTDDAVQAEK
-897 ERPMD
+897 PMD

-907 WMMVDHLNRNAS
+907 WMMVDHLYRSAS

-940 LDTGMYDTFLGSNHS
+940 LDKGMHDTLLGSNHS

-966 LPEPVICCRFYSS
+966 LPEPVICYRFYSS
-979 CLESASNYSQSCQII
+979 CLESASNYSLSSQII
-994 ADLPVFHRNVFEYL
+994 SNLPGCHKNVFEYL

-1038 RPPPSHP
+1038 RPPPGHP
-1045 TPDIAEKRKA
+1045 TPDITEKRKA
-1055 QQFIQQFLIREE
+1055 QQFIRQFLLRE
-1067 DLP
+1067 DNLP

>member
-1 MPAEPS
+1 
-7 VPPLSPPFLP
+7 
-17 GGAGRVRAV
+17 
-26 PRRASPVLRIPPRR
+26 
-40 TRPAAVRAGP
+40 
-50 GRSPRCSPLFPAAPG
+50 
-65 AITERRRGRPRGG
+65 
-78 AALIALRQRRARS
+78 
-91 GRDRLRA
+91 
-98 PAMDQSVAIQESL
+98 
-111 AAGATCRIAVQAL
+111 
-124 LPSGDSVESRLLG
+124 
-137 LVECRG
+137 
-143 HHAIYVY
+143 
-150 THRRMAITA
+150 
-159 EDVWLERVI
+159 
-168 PITDEFAVEEVV
+168 
-180 LDSDLHVIGSDV
+180 
-192 TVQIGSADDRLTVQL
+192 
-207 PFGSHT
+207 
-213 RTFLQELS
+213 
-221 RCSAGTSS
+221 
-229 LRVGSLRVQLRRL
+229 
-242 SVCPSLVWR
+242 
-251 SGPGL
+251 
-256 SLLERPWVSIPGR
+256 
-269 EHPGSDAR
+269 
-277 CSGPEAAAAPR
+277 
-288 ARGRAGAAAAAGGGS
+288 
-303 GRAGAG
+303 
-309 AGAGPGPG
+309 
-317 HRAAAMSAG
+317 
-326 GRPRREVVGSEGV
+326 
-339 KQNGKKAAGSQ
+339 
-350 SCSHDSTDRSSPR
+350 
-363 QNKAKPEVRTEQ
+363 RTEQ

-399 TIVKSQLLQMQD
+399 TIVKSQLLQMED

-490 AKVKLV
+490 AKVNVTFGGLK
-496 RLVGIMLLLYVKA
+496 
-509 ELALNISEVEVE
+509 LALNISEVEVE

-538 IRFKFHNTSVCIV
+538 IRFKFHNTSVCVV

-703 KPVSSVF
+703 KPVSSLF

-748 REIHFKDVKYMKLQV
+748 REIHFEDVKYMQLQV

-782 PDENTYCKEWLTANP
+782 PDEKTYCKEWLTANP
-797 CKGFLLSDAE
+797 SKGFLLSGE
-807 ITVELEVFVNKSTA
+807 LLVFELEVFVNKSTA
-821 TRLNSGEEKLEDIL
+821 THLNSGEEKLEDIL

-872 QDMSAESIRRLT
+872 QDMSTLQADYKDILLFSPNSSIFPKFFCFPWTDKRLS
-884 LMPVD
+884 L
-889 MSDDPVED
+889 
-897 ERPMD
+897 
-902 IPKEL
+902 
-907 WMMVDHLNRNAS
+907 
-919 QQEDLFQQPGLR
+919 QEDLFQQPGLR

-940 LDTGMYDTFLGSNHS
+940 LDKGMYDTLLGSNHS

-979 CLESASNYSQSCQII
+979 CLESASSYGLSCQII
-994 ADLPVFHRNVFEYL
+994 SELPVCHKNVFRYL

-1038 RPPPSHP
+1038 RPPPGHP

-1055 QQFIQQFLIREE
+1055 QQFIHQFLVRED

>member
-1 MPAEPS
+1 
-7 VPPLSPPFLP
+7 
-17 GGAGRVRAV
+17 
-26 PRRASPVLRIPPRR
+26 
-40 TRPAAVRAGP
+40 
-50 GRSPRCSPLFPAAPG
+50 
-65 AITERRRGRPRGG
+65 
-78 AALIALRQRRARS
+78 
-91 GRDRLRA
+91 
-98 PAMDQSVAIQESL
+98 
-111 AAGATCRIAVQAL
+111 
-124 LPSGDSVESRLLG
+124 
-137 LVECRG
+137 
-143 HHAIYVY
+143 
-150 THRRMAITA
+150 MAITA

-168 PITDEFAVEEVV
+168 PITDGFAVEEVV

-192 TVQIGSADDRLTVQL
+192 TVRISSADGRLTVQL

-213 RTFLQELS
+213 RAFLQELG
-221 RCSAGTSS
+221 RCS
-229 LRVGSLRVQLRRL
+229 
-242 SVCPSLVWR
+242 
-251 SGPGL
+251 
-256 SLLERPWVSIPGR
+256 
-269 EHPGSDAR
+269 
-277 CSGPEAAAAPR
+277 PEA
-288 ARGRAGAAAAAGGGS
+288 
-303 GRAGAG
+303 
-309 AGAGPGPG
+309 
-317 HRAAAMSAG
+317 
-326 GRPRREVVGSEGV
+326 VGSEGI
-339 KQNGKKAAGSQ
+339 KQNGKKAAVSQ
-350 SCSHDSTDRSSPR
+350 SSSHDSTDRGAQR
-363 QNKAKPEVRTEQ
+363 QNKLKPEVRTEQ

-399 TIVKSQLLQMQD
+399 TIVKSQLLQMED

-538 IRFKFHNTSVCIV
+538 IRFKFHNTSVCVV

-602 NYRLEELDVAKV
+602 NYRLEELDVARV

-619 EKAFPELCQY
+619 EKAFLELCQY

-748 REIHFKDVKYMKLQV
+748 REIHFEDVKYMQLQV

-782 PDENTYCKEWLTANP
+782 PDEKTYCKAWLTANP

-821 TRLNSGEEKLEDIL
+821 THLNSGEEKLEDIL

-872 QDMSAESIRRLT
+872 QDMPAEAIRRLT

-889 MSDDPVED
+889 MSDDPDQAEK
-897 ERPMD
+897 PMC

-907 WMMVDHLNRNAS
+907 WMMVEHLNRNAS

-940 LDTGMYDTFLGSNHS
+940 LDKGMYDTLLGSNHS

-979 CLESASNYSQSCQII
+979 CLESASNYGLSCQII
-994 ADLPVFHRNVFEYL
+994 SELPSCHKNVFRYL
-1008 MAFLRELL
+1008 MAFLQELL

-1038 RPPPSHP
+1038 RPPPGHP
-1045 TPDIAEKRKA
+1045 TPDIAAKRKA
-1055 QQFIQQFLIREE
+1055 QQFIHQFLVRED

>member
-1 MPAEPS
+1 
-7 VPPLSPPFLP
+7 
-17 GGAGRVRAV
+17 
-26 PRRASPVLRIPPRR
+26 
-40 TRPAAVRAGP
+40 
-50 GRSPRCSPLFPAAPG
+50 
-65 AITERRRGRPRGG
+65 
-78 AALIALRQRRARS
+78 
-91 GRDRLRA
+91 
-98 PAMDQSVAIQESL
+98 MDQSVAIQESL
-111 AAGATCRIAVQAL
+111 AEGATCRIAVQGL
-124 LPSGDSVESRLLG
+124 LASGDSVESRLLG
-137 LVECRG
+137 LVERRG
-143 HHAIYVY
+143 QHAIYVY

-168 PITDEFAVEEVV
+168 PITDGFAVEEVV
-180 LDSDLHVIGSDV
+180 LDGDLHVIGSDV
-192 TVQIGSADDRLTVQL
+192 TVQISSADDRLTVQL

-213 RTFLQELS
+213 RTFLQEVS
-221 RCSAGTSS
+221 RCS
-229 LRVGSLRVQLRRL
+229 
-242 SVCPSLVWR
+242 
-251 SGPGL
+251 
-256 SLLERPWVSIPGR
+256 
-269 EHPGSDAR
+269 
-277 CSGPEAAAAPR
+277 PEA
-288 ARGRAGAAAAAGGGS
+288 
-303 GRAGAG
+303 
-309 AGAGPGPG
+309 
-317 HRAAAMSAG
+317 
-326 GRPRREVVGSEGV
+326 VGSEGI
-339 KQNGKKAAGSQ
+339 KQNGKKAAVSQ
-350 SCSHDSTDRSSPR
+350 SSSHNSTDRGAPR
-363 QNKAKPEVRTEQ
+363 QNKLKSEVRTEQ

-399 TIVKSQLLQMQD
+399 TIVKSQLVQMED

-434 ESLQPWLRCDAEPP
+434 ESLQPWLSCDAEPP

-580 SDPNLPP
+580 LDPNLPP

-619 EKAFPELCQY
+619 EKAFLELCHY

-685 NIAQL
+685 NVAQL

-710 DIGVKVVNEELYR
+710 EIGVKVVNEELYR

-748 REIHFKDVKYMKLQV
+748 REIHFEDVKYMQLQV
-763 ERFTIR
+763 EQITIR

-782 PDENTYCKEWLTANP
+782 PDEKTYCKEWLTANP
-797 CKGFLLSDAE
+797 SKGFLLSDAE
-807 ITVELEVFVNKSTA
+807 ITIELEVFVNKSTA
-821 TRLNSGEEKLEDIL
+821 TRLNSGEDKLEDIL
-835 VLHLVRGKDYFLS
+835 VLHLARGKDYFLS
-848 VTGNYLP
+848 ITGNYLP

-889 MSDDPVED
+889 MSDDPAQAEK
-897 ERPMD
+897 PMN

-907 WMMVDHLNRNAS
+907 WMMVEHLNRNAS

-940 LDTGMYDTFLGSNHS
+940 LDKGMYDTLLGSNHS

-979 CLESASNYSQSCQII
+979 CLESASSYGLSCQII
-994 ADLPVFHRNVFEYL
+994 SELPVCHKNVFRYL

-1038 RPPPSHP
+1038 RPPPGHP
-1045 TPDIAEKRKA
+1045 TPDMAEKRKA
-1055 QQFIQQFLIREE
+1055 QQFIHQFLVRE
-1067 DLP
+1067 DDYLP

>member
-1 MPAEPS
+1 
-7 VPPLSPPFLP
+7 
-17 GGAGRVRAV
+17 
-26 PRRASPVLRIPPRR
+26 
-40 TRPAAVRAGP
+40 
-50 GRSPRCSPLFPAAPG
+50 
-65 AITERRRGRPRGG
+65 
-78 AALIALRQRRARS
+78 
-91 GRDRLRA
+91 
-98 PAMDQSVAIQESL
+98 MDQSVAIQETL
-111 AAGATCRIAVQAL
+111 PPCLLCACR
-124 LPSGDSVESRLLG
+124 
-137 LVECRG
+137 
-143 HHAIYVY
+143 IYVY

-168 PITDEFAVEEVV
+168 PITDGFAVEEVASPIPPKE
-180 LDSDLHVIGSDV
+180 LIFHVGIFFLPMSSGSDV
-192 TVQIGSADDRLTVQL
+192 TVRISSADGRLTVQL

-213 RTFLQELS
+213 RAFLQELG
-221 RCSAGTSS
+221 RCS
-229 LRVGSLRVQLRRL
+229 
-242 SVCPSLVWR
+242 
-251 SGPGL
+251 
-256 SLLERPWVSIPGR
+256 PGR
-269 EHPGSDAR
+269 RSSAPAVRGPRLLLRPGTAD
-277 CSGPEAAAAPR
+277 
-288 ARGRAGAAAAAGGGS
+288 
-303 GRAGAG
+303 
-309 AGAGPGPG
+309 G
-317 HRAAAMSAG
+317 HRAAPLGSGRRRSAFAA
-326 GRPRREVVGSEGV
+326 RCPPRAPGSGP
-339 KQNGKKAAGSQ
+339 ALPAPPPLA
-350 SCSHDSTDRSSPR
+350 PR
-363 QNKAKPEVRTEQ
+363 QNKLKPEVRTEQ

-399 TIVKSQLLQMQD
+399 TIVKSQLLQMED

-538 IRFKFHNTSVCIV
+538 IRFKFHNTSVCVV

-602 NYRLEELDVAKV
+602 NYRLEELDVARV

-619 EKAFPELCQY
+619 EKAFLELCQY

-748 REIHFKDVKYMKLQV
+748 REIHFEDVKYMQLQV

-782 PDENTYCKEWLTANP
+782 PDEKTYCKAWLTANP

-821 TRLNSGEEKLEDIL
+821 THLNSGEEKLEDIL

-872 QDMSAESIRRLT
+872 QDMPAEAIRRLT

-889 MSDDPVED
+889 MSDDPDQAEK
-897 ERPMD
+897 PMC

-907 WMMVDHLNRNAS
+907 WMMVEHLNRNAS

-940 LDTGMYDTFLGSNHS
+940 LDKGMYDTLLGSNHS

-979 CLESASNYSQSCQII
+979 CLESASNYGLSCQII
-994 ADLPVFHRNVFEYL
+994 SELPSCHKNVFRYL
-1008 MAFLRELL
+1008 MAFLQELL

-1038 RPPPSHP
+1038 RPPPGHP
-1045 TPDIAEKRKA
+1045 TPDIAAKRKA
-1055 QQFIQQFLIREE
+1055 QQFIHQFLVRED

>member
-1 MPAEPS
+1 
-7 VPPLSPPFLP
+7 
-17 GGAGRVRAV
+17 
-26 PRRASPVLRIPPRR
+26 
-40 TRPAAVRAGP
+40 
-50 GRSPRCSPLFPAAPG
+50 
-65 AITERRRGRPRGG
+65 
-78 AALIALRQRRARS
+78 
-91 GRDRLRA
+91 
-98 PAMDQSVAIQESL
+98 MDQSVVIQETL
-111 AAGATCRIAVQAL
+111 AEGATCRIVSFASGLRPLRAAGPVSPRPFLDAELKAVQGL
-124 LPSGDSVESRLLG
+124 LSAGEPRGSRLLG
-137 LVECRG
+137 LVETRRG
-143 HHAIYVY
+143 LAIHVY
-150 THRRMAITA
+150 THRRMAIEA
-159 EDVWLERVI
+159 EDVCLEKVI
-168 PITDEFAVEEVV
+168 PITEGFAVEEVV
-180 LDSDLHVIGSDV
+180 IDTDLHVLGCDV
-192 TVQIGSADDRLTVQL
+192 TVLISSEDDEFTVQL

-213 RTFLQELS
+213 RAFLREVS
-221 RCSAGTSS
+221 RC
-229 LRVGSLRVQLRRL
+229 
-242 SVCPSLVWR
+242 
-251 SGPGL
+251 
-256 SLLERPWVSIPGR
+256 R
-269 EHPGSDAR
+269 E
-277 CSGPEAAAAPR
+277 
-288 ARGRAGAAAAAGGGS
+288 
-303 GRAGAG
+303 
-309 AGAGPGPG
+309 
-317 HRAAAMSAG
+317 
-326 GRPRREVVGSEGV
+326 EVVGSEGV
-339 KQNGKKAAGSQ
+339 KQNGKKPVVTQNRSY
-350 SCSHDSTDRSSPR
+350 DSTDGSAPGQNKPKLEVTSEMVRSS
-363 QNKAKPEVRTEQ
+363 
-375 VRASRV
+375 SV
-381 MASNKASILSEP
+381 MVSDKASILSEP

-399 TIVKSQLLQMQD
+399 TIVKSQLLQQED
-411 SYTHI
+411 SYTYI
-416 QNYRVFVGTYNVN
+416 QSFRFFVGTYNVN
-429 GQSPT
+429 GQSPK

-454 FQELDLT
+454 FQELDLS

-485 PDAKY
+485 PDVKY

-509 ELALNISEVEVE
+509 ELALNIAEVEAE

-557 HTEEYERRNQDF
+557 HMEEYERRNQDF

-580 SDPNLPP
+580 SDPDLPP

-602 NYRLEELDVAKV
+602 NYRLEDLDVAKV
-614 KQLVE
+614 KQLVD
-619 EKAFPELCQY
+619 EKAFLELCRY
-629 DQLKRQMK
+629 DQLKRQMD

-657 YDAGCDDWD
+657 YDAGCDEWD
-666 TSEKCRVPA
+666 TSEKCRIPA
-675 WCDRILWKGQ
+675 WCDRILWKGR
-685 NIAQL
+685 NITQL

-710 DIGVKVVNEELYR
+710 EIGVKVVDKELYR

-734 KLENANIPSVTLSR
+734 KLENANIPSVTLSQ
-748 REIHFKDVKYMKLQV
+748 REFHFEDVKYMQLQV
-763 ERFTIR
+763 ARFTIR

-782 PDENTYCKEWLTANP
+782 PDEESYCKEWLIANP
-797 CKGFLLSDAE
+797 SKGFLLSDAE
-807 ITVELEVFVNKSTA
+807 VTIELEVFVNKSTA

-835 VLHLVRGKDYFLS
+835 VLHLNRGKDYFLS

-866 YMREPI
+866 HMREPI
-872 QDMSAESIRRLT
+872 QDMSPESIWKLT
-884 LMPVD
+884 LMPLE
-889 MSDDPVED
+889 MSDDAVPAEK
-897 ERPMD
+897 PMD

-907 WMMVDHLNRNAS
+907 WMMVDHLYRNAS

-940 LDTGMYDTFLGSNHS
+940 LDKGMHDTFFGSNHS

-966 LPEPVICCRFYSS
+966 LPEPVICSIYSS
-979 CLESASNYSQSCQII
+979 CLESANNYPQSCQII
-994 ADLPVFHRNVFEYL
+994 SNLPACHKNVFDYL

-1029 ASVFGGLLL
+1029 ASIFGGLLL
-1038 RPPPSHP
+1038 RPPPGHP
-1045 TPDIAEKRKA
+1045 PPDITEKSKA
-1055 QQFIQQFLIREE
+1055 QQFIHQFLLRE
-1067 DLP
+1067 DNLP

>member
-1 MPAEPS
+1 
-7 VPPLSPPFLP
+7 
-17 GGAGRVRAV
+17 
-26 PRRASPVLRIPPRR
+26 
-40 TRPAAVRAGP
+40 
-50 GRSPRCSPLFPAAPG
+50 
-65 AITERRRGRPRGG
+65 
-78 AALIALRQRRARS
+78 
-91 GRDRLRA
+91 
-98 PAMDQSVAIQESL
+98 MDQSVAIQESL
-111 AAGATCRIAVQAL
+111 AQGATCRIAVQGVLAA
-124 LPSGDSVESRLLG
+124 GESVESRLLG
-137 LVECRG
+137 LVESCG
-143 HHAIYVY
+143 QHAIYVY

-159 EDVWLERVI
+159 EDVWLEKVI
-168 PITDEFAVEEVV
+168 PITEGFAVEEVV

-192 TVQIGSADDRLTVQL
+192 TIQISSEDDRLMVRL

-213 RTFLQELS
+213 RMFLQEVS
-221 RCSAGTSS
+221 RCS
-229 LRVGSLRVQLRRL
+229 
-242 SVCPSLVWR
+242 P
-251 SGPGL
+251 
-256 SLLERPWVSIPGR
+256 
-269 EHPGSDAR
+269 
-277 CSGPEAAAAPR
+277 
-288 ARGRAGAAAAAGGGS
+288 
-303 GRAGAG
+303 
-309 AGAGPGPG
+309 
-317 HRAAAMSAG
+317 
-326 GRPRREVVGSEGV
+326 VVGSEGV
-339 KQNGKKAAGSQ
+339 RQNGKKLAVSQ
-350 SCSHDSTDRSSPR
+350 NRSHDSTDKSAPR
-363 QNKAKPEVRTEQ
+363 QNKLKPEVTTEM
-375 VRASRV
+375 VRSSSV
-381 MASNKASILSEP
+381 MVSNMASILSEP

-399 TIVKSQLLQMQD
+399 TIVKSQLVQMED
-411 SYTHI
+411 SYTYI
-416 QNYRVFVGTYNVN
+416 QSFRFFVGTYNVN
-429 GQSPT
+429 GQSPR
-434 ESLQPWLRCDAEPP
+434 ESLQPWLRCDADPP

-454 FQELDLT
+454 FQELDLS

-509 ELALNISEVEVE
+509 DLALNISEVEIE

-538 IRFKFHNTSVCIV
+538 IRFKFHNTSVCVV

-614 KQLVE
+614 KQLVDE
-619 EKAFPELCQY
+619 RAFLELCQY
-629 DQLKRQMK
+629 DQLKRQM
-637 ANAAFEGF
+637 NASAVFEGF

-690 SYRSHMALKLSDH
+690 SYRSHMALKISDH

-734 KLENANIPSVTLSR
+734 KLENANIPSVTLSQ
-748 REIHFKDVKYMKLQV
+748 RELQV
-763 ERFTIR
+763 EKFTIR
-769 NGQVPCQF
+769 NGPVPCQF

-782 PDENTYCKEWLTANP
+782 PDEETYCKEWLIANP
-797 CKGFLLSDAE
+797 SKGFLLSDAE
-807 ITVELEVFVNKSTA
+807 ITIELEVFVNKSTA
-821 TRLNSGEEKLEDIL
+821 THLNSGEEKLEDIL
-835 VLHLVRGKDYFLS
+835 VLHLNRGKDYFLS

-872 QDMSAESIRRLT
+872 QDMSAESIRKLT
-884 LMPVD
+884 LMPLE
-889 MSDDPVED
+889 MSDNAVEA
-897 ERPMD
+897 EKPME

-907 WMMVDHLNRNAS
+907 WMMVNHLFRNAS

-940 LDTGMYDTFLGSNHS
+940 LDKGMHDTLLGSNHS

-966 LPEPVICCRFYSS
+966 LPEPVICYRLYSS
-979 CLESASNYSQSCQII
+979 CLECASNYPLSSQII
-994 ADLPVFHRNVFEYL
+994 SNLPGCHKNVFEYL

-1029 ASVFGGLLL
+1029 ASIFGGLLL
-1038 RPPPSHP
+1038 RPPPGHP
-1045 TPDIAEKRKA
+1045 TPDITEKRKA
-1055 QQFIQQFLIREE
+1055 QQFIHQFLLRE
-1067 DLP
+1067 DNLP

>member
-1 MPAEPS
+1 
-7 VPPLSPPFLP
+7 
-17 GGAGRVRAV
+17 
-26 PRRASPVLRIPPRR
+26 
-40 TRPAAVRAGP
+40 
-50 GRSPRCSPLFPAAPG
+50 
-65 AITERRRGRPRGG
+65 
-78 AALIALRQRRARS
+78 
-91 GRDRLRA
+91 
-98 PAMDQSVAIQESL
+98 
-111 AAGATCRIAVQAL
+111 
-124 LPSGDSVESRLLG
+124 
-137 LVECRG
+137 
-143 HHAIYVY
+143 
-150 THRRMAITA
+150 MAITA
-159 EDVWLERVI
+159 EDVWLEKVI
-168 PITDEFAVEEVV
+168 PIREGFAVEEVI

-192 TVQIGSADDRLTVQL
+192 TVQISSEDDQLTVRL

-221 RCSAGTSS
+221 RCS
-229 LRVGSLRVQLRRL
+229 
-242 SVCPSLVWR
+242 P
-251 SGPGL
+251 
-256 SLLERPWVSIPGR
+256 
-269 EHPGSDAR
+269 
-277 CSGPEAAAAPR
+277 
-288 ARGRAGAAAAAGGGS
+288 
-303 GRAGAG
+303 
-309 AGAGPGPG
+309 
-317 HRAAAMSAG
+317 
-326 GRPRREVVGSEGV
+326 EVVGSEGI
-339 KQNGKKAAGSQ
+339 KQNGKKVAVNQ
-350 SCSHDSTDRSSPR
+350 NWSHDSTDKGAPRQSKVKSDVKAEMVRSSG
-363 QNKAKPEVRTEQ
+363 
-375 VRASRV
+375 V
-381 MASNKASILSEP
+381 MVSNMASILSEP
-393 KFGLRD
+393 QFGLRD
-399 TIVKSQLLQMQD
+399 TIVKSQLVQRED
-411 SYTHI
+411 SYTYI
-416 QNYRVFVGTYNVN
+416 QNFRFFVGTYNVN
-429 GQSPT
+429 GQSPK
-434 ESLQPWLRCDAEPP
+434 ESLQPWLRCDTEPP

-454 FQELDLT
+454 FQELDLS

-490 AKVKLV
+490 AK
-496 RLVGIMLLLYVKA
+496 
-509 ELALNISEVEVE
+509 
-521 TVGTGIMG
+521 
-529 RMGNKGGVA
+529 GNKGGVA

-587 LTIGKHDV
+587 LTISKHDV

-619 EKAFPELCQY
+619 EKAFSELCRY
-629 DQLKRQMK
+629 DQLKRQMNAK
-637 ANAAFEGF
+637 AVFEGF

-690 SYRSHMALKLSDH
+690 SYRSHMALKISDH

-710 DIGVKVVNEELYR
+710 DIGVKVVNDELYR
-723 KAFEEIVRSLD
+723 KVFEEIVRSLD
-734 KLENANIPSVTLSR
+734 KMENANIPSVTLSQ
-748 REIHFKDVKYMKLQV
+748 REFHFEDVKYMQLQI
-763 ERFTIR
+763 EKFTIR

-782 PDENTYCKEWLTANP
+782 PDEETYCKEWLIANP
-797 CKGFLLSDAE
+797 SKGFLLPDSE
-807 ITVELEVFVNKSTA
+807 ITIELELFVNKSTA

-835 VLHLVRGKDYFLS
+835 VLHLDRGKDYFLS

-872 QDMSAESIRRLT
+872 QDMSAESIQNLT
-884 LMPVD
+884 LMPLET
-889 MSDDPVED
+889 SDAATQA
-897 ERPMD
+897 ERPLE

-907 WMMVDHLNRNAS
+907 WMMVDHLYRNAS

-940 LDTGMYDTFLGSNHS
+940 LDKGMHDTLLGSNHS

-966 LPEPVICCRFYSS
+966 LPEPVICYSFYNS
-979 CLESASNYSQSCQII
+979 CLECANNYLLSSQII
-994 ADLPVFHRNVFEYL
+994 SKLPECHKNVFEYL

-1029 ASVFGGLLL
+1029 ASIFGGLLL
-1038 RPPPSHP
+1038 RPPPGHP

-1055 QQFIQQFLIREE
+1055 QQFIHQFLLRE
-1067 DLP
+1067 DTLP

>member
-1 MPAEPS
+1 
-7 VPPLSPPFLP
+7 
-17 GGAGRVRAV
+17 
-26 PRRASPVLRIPPRR
+26 
-40 TRPAAVRAGP
+40 
-50 GRSPRCSPLFPAAPG
+50 
-65 AITERRRGRPRGG
+65 
-78 AALIALRQRRARS
+78 
-91 GRDRLRA
+91 
-98 PAMDQSVAIQESL
+98 MDQSVAIQESL
-111 AAGATCRIAVQAL
+111 PEGATCRIAVQGVLAVGQSL
-124 LPSGDSVESRLLG
+124 ESRLLG
-137 LVECRG
+137 LVESCG
-143 HHAIYVY
+143 KHAIHVY

-159 EDVWLERVI
+159 EDVWLEKVI
-168 PITDEFAVEEVV
+168 PITEGFAVEEVV
-180 LDSDLHVIGSDV
+180 LESDLHVIGSDV
-192 TVQIGSADDRLTVQL
+192 TIQISAEDDRLTVRL

-213 RTFLQELS
+213 HTFLQEVG
-221 RCSAGTSS
+221 RCSA
-229 LRVGSLRVQLRRL
+229 
-242 SVCPSLVWR
+242 
-251 SGPGL
+251 
-256 SLLERPWVSIPGR
+256 
-269 EHPGSDAR
+269 
-277 CSGPEAAAAPR
+277 
-288 ARGRAGAAAAAGGGS
+288 
-303 GRAGAG
+303 
-309 AGAGPGPG
+309 
-317 HRAAAMSAG
+317 
-326 GRPRREVVGSEGV
+326 EVVGSEGI
-339 KQNGKKAAGSQ
+339 KQNGKKLAVSQ
-350 SCSHDSTDRSSPR
+350 NQSHNSTDKSAPR
-363 QNKAKPEVRTEQ
+363 QNKLKPEVTTEM
-375 VRASRV
+375 VRSSSV

-399 TIVKSQLLQMQD
+399 TIVKSQLVQMED

-416 QNYRVFVGTYNVN
+416 QSFRFFVGTYNVN
-429 GQSPT
+429 GQSPR

-454 FQELDLT
+454 FQELDLS

-509 ELALNISEVEVE
+509 DLALNISEVEIE

-557 HTEEYERRNQDF
+557 HMEEYERRNQDF

-614 KQLVE
+614 KQLVD
-619 EKAFPELCQY
+619 EKAFLELCQY
-629 DQLKRQMK
+629 DQLKRQMN
-637 ANAAFEGF
+637 ANAVFEGF

-690 SYRSHMALKLSDH
+690 SYRSHMALKISDH

-734 KLENANIPSVTLSR
+734 KLENANIPSVTLSQ
-748 REIHFKDVKYMKLQV
+748 RELQV
-763 ERFTIR
+763 EKFTIR

-782 PDENTYCKEWLTANP
+782 PDEDTYCKEWLIANP
-797 CKGFLLSDAE
+797 SKGFLLSDAE

-821 TRLNSGEEKLEDIL
+821 THLNSGEEKLEDIL
-835 VLHLVRGKDYFLS
+835 VLHLNRGKDYFLS

-872 QDMSAESIRRLT
+872 QDMSAESIRKLT
-884 LMPVD
+884 LMPLE
-889 MSDDPVED
+889 MSDDVVQTEK
-897 ERPMD
+897 PMD

-907 WMMVDHLNRNAS
+907 WMMVDHLYRNAS

-940 LDTGMYDTFLGSNHS
+940 LDKGMHDTLFGSNHS

-966 LPEPVICCRFYSS
+966 LPEPVICYRFYSS
-979 CLESASNYSQSCQII
+979 CLENASSYPLSSQII
-994 ADLPVFHRNVFEYL
+994 SNLPGCHKNVFEYL

-1029 ASVFGGLLL
+1029 ASIFGGLLL
-1038 RPPPSHP
+1038 RPPPGYP
-1045 TPDIAEKRKA
+1045 TPDITEKRKA
-1055 QQFIQQFLIREE
+1055 QQFIHQFLLRE
-1067 DLP
+1067 DNLP